1 MPLRNF
7 VVIALSAIVCVA
19 CYSVATKNRYAN
31 LFAEALEVIERDA
44 LQDLPREELFTAA
57 IQGMTQQLDEHSMYI
72 SGDMFRALDED
83 MNQQFGGV
91 GMYVDNDPTTGRLV
105 VLAPIPNTPA
115 FEAAIQIGD
124 EIHEIDGHKTEGM
137 DRTEAIK
144 LMRGPQGKPV
154 QIVLKRDE
162 QFLSKNLVRAA
173 IPVPSVHGDWRNPD
187 GTWNY
192 FLKDDPR
199 IGYIRL
205 LTFGKK
211 STEEL
216 RAALGE
222 IRGSVNGLI
231 LDLRNNS
238 GGLLTAAIDIS
249 DMFLPAGKDIV
260 KTRGRNKVLVEE
272 FFSTSSSELKHSFP
286 VVILVNRN
294 SASASE
300 IVAACLQDNDR
311 AVIVGEQSW
320 GKGTVQNLIPIERG
334 RSALKLTIA
343 SFWRPVDR
351 NIDRFAKESVES
363 GVWGVQPNQGM
374 EVELTEEE
382 LFENIRWRNQRDL
395 AGLTNGK
402 SLKTVNGQS
411 DDAPTRDDSPTS
423 DDTDDQD
430 DNSESTADEKPVVP
444 HVDRPLQKAKEYLQA
459 LFKKS
464 IAA

>member
-19 CYSVATKNRYAN
+19 CYPVATKNRYAN

-57 IQGMTQQLDEHSMYI
+57 MQGMTQQLDEHSMYI

-91 GMYVDNDPTTGRLV
+91 GMYVDNDPKTGRLV

-115 FEAAIQIGD
+115 YEAAIRIGD
-124 EIHEIDGHKTEGM
+124 EIHEIDGHNTDGM
-137 DRTEAIK
+137 KRSDAIK

-154 QIVLKRDE
+154 EIVLKRGDE
-162 QFLSKNLVRAA
+162 FLNKNLVRAA

-187 GTWNY
+187 GSWNY
-192 FLKDDPR
+192 FLKDEPR

-222 IRGSVNGLI
+222 IRGSVKGVI

-249 DMFLPAGKDIV
+249 DMFLPAGKDVV

-272 FFSTSSSELKHSFP
+272 FFSTSSSEVKHSFP
-286 VVILVNRN
+286 LVVLVNRN

-300 IVAACLQDNDR
+300 IVAACLQDHDR
-311 AVIVGEQSW
+311 AVVVGEQSW

-343 SFWRPVDR
+343 SFWRPCDR

-363 GVWGVQPNQGM
+363 GVWGVQPNPGM
-374 EVELTEEE
+374 EIDLTEEE
-382 LFENIRWRNQRDL
+382 LFQNIRWRNERDL

-402 SLKTVNGQS
+402 SLRFNS
-411 DDAPTRDDSPTS
+411 DESQDAPSPDNEKNSDS
-423 DDTDDQD
+423 QA
-430 DNSESTADEKPVVP
+430 TADEKPTAP

-459 LFKKS
+459 LLKKKIS
-464 IAA
+464 A